1 MPTGY
6 PRSVKEI
13 GACISIALLVAT
25 APGAPD
31 GDGPVRSAPIITP
44 MAAAIDIP
52 TCGNRR
58 QLYSVAPVDPADLS
72 HIIPLG
78 NLNPPGHTFPTAHFY
93 QHIRRVVPGDRST
106 PSVEVPVVAP
116 GQVWI
121 TRISYTENLDQGT
134 KDYSL
139 RFSPCVEHEAYFI
152 HLTTLARKL
161 DRQLV
166 EPLSCNEYTT
176 GGEQWRQCTK
186 EVHTELAAGDA
197 IGTAGGALDRNA
209 LDLGASDSRATPSV
223 YANPQ
228 RWEHRPQQLILVCAL
243 DYFAP
248 AVRRRLRSLL
258 GDAETRR
265 KEPPRCGEVAQDAP
279 GTLQG
284 IWFVAGTRELI
295 SEDRHLALAHDN
307 IDPAKGVFSVG
318 TSMRKSGLAS
328 ATYFFEPATAG
339 RRNRDFGQVRKR
351 NKVYCY
357 EVSRRFAAET
367 DPLTVILAMLTGPST
382 LRLQRSELSACG
394 GPPWQMGNDY
404 TEFER

>member
-1 MPTGY
+1 MPTSY
-6 PRSVKEI
+6 HSSVKEI
-13 GACISIALLVAT
+13 VASISITLLLASSS
-25 APGAPD
+25 GGSD
-31 GDGPVRSAPIITP
+31 GDEQLRGTAILAP

-52 TCGNRR
+52 PCGNRR

-78 NLNPPGHTFPTAHFY
+78 NLNPPAHTFPTAHFY
-93 QHIRRVVPGDRST
+93 QHIRRMVPDDHST

-116 GQVWI
+116 DQVWI

-134 KDYSL
+134 RDYSL
-139 RFSPCVEHEAYFI
+139 RFSPCAEHEAYFI

-186 EVHTELAAGDA
+186 DVHTELAAGDA

-209 LDLGASDSRATPSV
+209 LDFGASDSRATPSV
-223 YANPQ
+223 YANPE

-258 GDAETRR
+258 GDADTRR
-265 KEPPRCGEVAQDAP
+265 KEQPRCGEVAQDAP
-279 GTLQG
+279 GTMQG
-284 IWFVAGTRELI
+284 IWFVGGTRELT
-295 SEDRHLALAHDN
+295 SEDPHLALAHDN
-307 IDPAKGVFSVG
+307 IDPGQGVFSVG
-318 TSMRKSGLAS
+318 TSMQKGGLAS
-328 ATYFFEPATAG
+328 ATYSFEPSAAG
-339 RRNRDFGQVRKR
+339 GKNRDFGQIRKR

-357 EVSRRFAAET
+357 EVRRRFT
-367 DPLTVILAMLTGPST
+367 PQSDPATVLLAMLIDPST
-382 LRLQRSELSACG
+382 LRLEHREASACG
-394 GPPWQMGNDY
+394 GPPWQMSDDY
-404 TEFER
+404 IEFER